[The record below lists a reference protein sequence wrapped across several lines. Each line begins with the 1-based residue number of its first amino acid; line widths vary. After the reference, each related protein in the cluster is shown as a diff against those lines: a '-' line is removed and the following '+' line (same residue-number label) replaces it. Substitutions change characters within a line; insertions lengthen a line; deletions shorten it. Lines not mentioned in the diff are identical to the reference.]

1 MTALT
6 GDEVL
11 CNLEAAPEDNSSPVP
26 LTGQEVLCNLEAA
39 LQTEDNSSPVELLQR
54 LPEEDLLAVGLHLM
68 TDDEARERLFAAAL
82 YRHNASVLTTHAP
95 ESDLETISDDPDWEW
110 FDSEDETP
118 YPGHVA

>member
-6 GDEVL
+6 GPEVL
-11 CNLEAAPEDNSSPVP
+11 CK
-26 LTGQEVLCNLEAA
+26 LEAA
-39 LQTEDNSSPVELLQR
+39 LHTEDNSSPAELLQG

-95 ESDLETISDDPDWEW
+95 ESDLAHAPESDLAHAPESDLESISDDPDWTEW
-110 FDSEDETP
+110 FDYPSSEDENP
-118 YPGHVA
+118 YPGHVV